1 MKKNK
6 IRESGSDV
14 VLQGLVIT
22 ILVLVLIVVGYPV
35 LYVIACSFSSADA
48 ITSGKVFLLP
58 VDATLAGYEF
68 VFNYEQV
75 WIGYKNTVIYTVT
88 GTILTLFVT
97 VMAAYPISKSNYQG
111 RKFVTTV
118 FLIAMLTSAGLIP
131 TFIVRTKLLG
141 LYDNIWA
148 VILPGLLSVS
158 HCFILRTAFKS
169 SIPGELYDAA
179 YIDGATEFQTL
190 IKIAI
195 PLAKAT
201 ISVIMLYTAVG
212 LWNSYFTAMMY
223 LDNRELF
230 PLQLVLRT
238 ILTASQQFETS
249 SITNADMLQQ
259 LERGTEQIKYAL
271 IVLSTVPVLILYAIV
286 QKYFEKG
293 VMIGSVKG

>member
-1 MKKNK
+1 MKKKK
-6 IRESGSDV
+6 IRESRSDTL
-14 VLQGLVIT
+14 LQALVIT
-22 ILVLVLIVVGYPV
+22 VLVLVLIVVGYPV

-58 VDATLAGYEF
+58 VDATVAGYEF

-75 WIGYKNTVIYTVT
+75 WVGYKNTVLYTVT
-88 GTILTLFVT
+88 GTVLTLFVT
-97 VMAAYPISKSNYQG
+97 TLAAYPISKQKYQG

-131 TFIVRTKLLG
+131 TFIVRTNLLG

-148 VILPGLLSVS
+148 VILPGLLSVN

-179 YIDGATEFQTL
+179 AIDGATEFQIL
-190 IKIAI
+190 VKIAI

-212 LWNSYFTAMMY
+212 CWNSYFTAMMY

-249 SITNADMLQQ
+249 SITSADMLQQ
-259 LERGTEQIKYAL
+259 LERGTEQIKYSL
-271 IVLSTVPVLILYAIV
+271 IVISTVPVLVLYAIV